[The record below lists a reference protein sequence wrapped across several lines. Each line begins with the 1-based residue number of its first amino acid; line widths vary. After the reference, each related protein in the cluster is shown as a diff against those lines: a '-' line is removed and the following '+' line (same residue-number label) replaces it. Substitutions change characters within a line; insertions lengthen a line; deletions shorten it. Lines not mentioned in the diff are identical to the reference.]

1 MYQQLILIG
10 NLGSDPEMRYT
21 PTGVAVTN
29 FSLAVSRSWTGKD
42 GQRQEKTIWFRI
54 NAWDKLAETANQYL
68 SKGRQVF
75 VVGELEEPRTFQ
87 DRDGNTRVSL
97 DVRALTIKFLGKAG
111 DGGGAPAHTANN
123 NAQAPADH
131 GPEMHDEDIP
141 F

>member
-1 MYQQLILIG
+1 MYQQLTLIG
-10 NLGSDPEMRYT
+10 NLGNDPEMRYT
-21 PTGVAVTN
+21 PTGVAVTS

-54 NAWDKLAETANQYL
+54 NAWDKMAETASQYL

-75 VVGELEEPRTFQ
+75 VVGELEEPRTFT

-97 DVRALTIKFLGKAG
+97 DVRALTIKFLGRAA
-111 DGGGAPAHTANN
+111 DGSGASNHTA
-123 NAQAPADH
+123 ASTQAPPASDI
-131 GPEMHDEDIP
+131 HDEDIP

>member
-1 MYQQLILIG
+1 MYQQLTLIG
-10 NLGSDPEMRYT
+10 NLGNDPEMRYT
-21 PTGVAVTN
+21 PTGVAVTS

-54 NAWDKLAETANQYL
+54 NAWDKLAETASQYL

-75 VVGELEEPRTFQ
+75 VVGELEEPRTFN

-97 DVRALTIKFLGKAG
+97 DVRALTIKFLGRAA
-111 DGGGAPAHTANN
+111 DGSGAATHTA
-123 NAQAPADH
+123 AGTQAPPAAD
-131 GPEMHDEDIP
+131 MHEEDIP